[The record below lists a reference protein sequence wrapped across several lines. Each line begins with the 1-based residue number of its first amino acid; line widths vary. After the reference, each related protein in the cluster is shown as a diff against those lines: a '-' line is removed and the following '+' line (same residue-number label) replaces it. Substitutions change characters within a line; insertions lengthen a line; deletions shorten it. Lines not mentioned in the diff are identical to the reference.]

1 MNAASL
7 ENQSGH
13 NISENKQSIRI
24 VIADDHP
31 LIRNG
36 ISAVLNSEPN
46 FVIVGEAGSAE
57 EALTLAERH
66 QPDILLLDIGLPER
80 SGIEVLV
87 SVKEKCKDTK
97 VIILTMQESE
107 LLARQSLL
115 AGARAFLLKDL
126 STQYL
131 LPAMRQVLS
140 GAVIVPE
147 QFAHLVSELDEA
159 LKNPTAKKVI
169 KAAQEPLHQL
179 SKREREIFF
188 MLAKGVPNRD
198 IAKDL
203 FISSRTVETHRAR
216 ILKKLSLGST
226 PEITRFA
233 IKHGLMKA

>member
-1 MNAASL
+1 MNAASPSNL
-7 ENQSGH
+7 NGTPTADT
-13 NISENKQSIRI
+13 KQSVRI

-36 ISAVLNSEPN
+36 ISAVLNAESN
-46 FVIVGEAGSAE
+46 FMIVGEAGSAE
-57 EALTLAERH
+57 EALALTERH
-66 QPDILLLDIGLPER
+66 QPDILLLDIGLPEK

-87 SVKEKCKDTK
+87 HVKDKSKATK

-126 STQYL
+126 STEYL
-131 LPAMRQVLS
+131 LPAIRQVLS

-147 QFAHLVSELDEA
+147 QFAHLVTELDEA

-216 ILKKLSLGST
+216 ILKKLTLAST